1 MPSLWKPG
9 WRLLRILEV
18 HLPNE
23 PTVSVLIMYI
33 PKGLF
38 ILPPKYLLIHVNHTL
53 FKIVQGWKEYR
64 YPSIQEQIIG
74 GSTLTQ

>member
-38 ILPPKYLLIHVNHTL
+38 ILSQKYLLIHVNHTL
-53 FKIVQGWKEYR
+53 FKIVQGWN
-64 YPSIQEQIIG
+64 PSIQEQIIG

>member
-18 HLPNE
+18 HLPSE
-23 PTVSVLIMYI
+23 HTVSVLIMYV

-38 ILPPKYLLIHVNHTL
+38 ILPQKYLLIHVNHIS
-53 FKIVQGWKEYR
+53 FKIVQGWKQYR
-64 YPSIQEQIIG
+64 YPSVQDQIIRG
-74 GSTLTQ
+74 GALIQ